1 MRAIKNLFVL
11 VIIVAM
17 LVGVGAVALRV
28 MRGKPSG
35 VEEIKQGI
43 VMASSVSSYVYAAKV
58 GNKVIL
64 FDAGA
69 DPDGKPIDALLGW
82 LHAGRG
88 DITDVFFSHGHGD
101 HTAGAA
107 GLRNVHMRLGAG
119 DIALA
124 EKKIPPEA
132 FAGKA
137 FTTIMSFPSV
147 TAGDPL
153 TGAAT
158 IEVGE
163 ARAGKDGKAVKKV
176 VKAFPI
182 PGHTAGS
189 YAFLYDGVLFVGD
202 AMIFKQGRLDPAI
215 KLFDAHP
222 DENKAA
228 IRQLQKQIENEEI
241 DIICTGHGGC
251 TPKGLGRNQLID
263 LVARL

>member
-107 GLRNVHMRLGAG
+107 GLRNVHIRLGAG

-124 EKKIPPEA
+124 EKKVPPEA

-137 FTTIMSFPSV
+137 FTTVMSFPAV

-158 IEVGE
+158 IEVGD
-163 ARAGKDGKAVKKV
+163 GKDGKKV

-182 PGHTAGS
+182 PGHTPARTRS
-189 YAFLYDGVLFVGD
+189 CTTACLFVGD

>member
-1 MRAIKNLFVL
+1 M
-11 VIIVAM
+11 
-17 LVGVGAVALRV
+17 GAVALRV

-107 GLRNVHMRLGAG
+107 GLRNVHLRLGAG

-124 EKKIPPEA
+124 EKKVPPEA
-132 FAGKA
+132 FAGKV
-137 FTTIMSFPSV
+137 FTTVMSFPAV

-158 IEVGE
+158 IDVGD
-163 ARAGKDGKAVKKV
+163 AQAGKDPKDAKK

-182 PGHTAGS
+182 PGHTPGS

-222 DENKAA
+222 RREQGRHPA
-228 IRQLQKQIENEEI
+228 IAEADRKRGDRHHLHRPRRLHAQGPRPQPA
-241 DIICTGHGGC
+241 DR
-251 TPKGLGRNQLID
+251 PGRPAVGDSVVERRNR
-263 LVARL
+263 AGRG